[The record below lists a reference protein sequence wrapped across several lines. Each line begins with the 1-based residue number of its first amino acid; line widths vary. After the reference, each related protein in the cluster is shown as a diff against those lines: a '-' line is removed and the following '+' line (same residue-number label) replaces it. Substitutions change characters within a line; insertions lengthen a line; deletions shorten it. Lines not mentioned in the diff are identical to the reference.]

1 MYSLCGHLY
10 LPLSLPVAGD
20 RLDHLRSELSAQV
33 TVEGLGQPEQGEHMA
48 GRCVCESVYTADYD
62 PDSNPD

>member
-20 RLDHLRSELSAQV
+20 GLYNLRGELSAQV
-33 TVEGLGQPEQGEHMA
+33 TVEGLGQPKQGEHMA
-48 GRCVCESVYTADYD
+48 GRCVCERE
-62 PDSNPD
+62 N